1 MLTKV
6 QSVLNSTA
14 HFQTQKPLSI
24 ITADVLV
31 FLNVECSE
39 VFLRLTLCSAC
50 FCLSRLCIVYTALCR
65 FKKGE

>member
-6 QSVLNSTA
+6 QSVLSSTA

-24 ITADVLV
+24 ITADVLA

-50 FCLSRLCIVYTALCR
+50 FCLLCIVYKALCR

>member
-14 HFQTQKPLSI
+14 HFQTQKTLGM
-24 ITADVLV
+24 ITADVLAV
-31 FLNVECSE
+31 LNVECSE
-39 VFLRLTLCSAC
+39 GFLRLTLCLAF
-50 FCLSRLCIVYTALCR
+50 FCLSRVCIVYSALCH